1 MSGSDRRRATAL
13 RYDGAQAPNVVAA
26 GKGHVAEAI
35 LAAAREAGIPIRED
49 AVLSQA
55 LATLE
60 LGQEIPVELYQAVA
74 ESLAWAYR
82 LTGRSAPT
90 PGPERG

>member
-1 MSGSDRRRATAL
+1 MSGPDRRRATAL
-13 RYDGAQAPNVVAA
+13 RYEGTQAPNVVAA

-60 LGQEIPVELYQAVA
+60 LGQEIPIELYQAVA

-82 LTGRSAPT
+82 LTGRSAPA
-90 PGPERG
+90 RSSD